1 MRGHKSPVAKE
12 ASVPFGLVGCDFRV
26 ASSRWRSAVVLG
38 REERARLSE
47 KLRQSR
53 VVESVVF
60 LDTCNRNEWI
70 YAAADPCWAGEI
82 LKTQMVKRWQQ
93 MGAPVPRPYVLVA
106 DVAVRHVLRV
116 AAGLESFVVGE
127 RQITTQFNRA
137 VERARREG
145 VSSAV
150 LNSLGSVA
158 ARVAR
163 DVHETASPG
172 CGLHGV
178 HDVAARYLGRV
189 LKAPATIAVVGCGEI
204 GRRVSEALQQIPGF
218 KVLMINRTARK
229 GAHPL
234 SDLPGIKAEAVV
246 ACTAA
251 SSPIVTP
258 ANLPGGPLILVD
270 LGIPSQIERG
280 CAARPGTQRV
290 DLDDLLRS
298 EELDLVAPEKLRAAS
313 DLVESGVRDF
323 VHICLRRRFV
333 SILDRTRQNHEDFVA
348 KVLPRFIDEFACR
361 SDAAARGQME
371 YRLRGIFRQYT
382 NSLFRSINDSIGQED

>member
-1 MRGHKSPVAKE
+1 MRGHKAPGAKE
-12 ASVPFGLVGCDFRV
+12 ASVPLGLVGCDFRV

-47 KLRQSR
+47 ELRQSR

-70 YAAADPCWAGEI
+70 YAAPDPCWAGEI
-82 LKTQMVKRWQQ
+82 LKTQMVKRWQA
-93 MGAPVPRPYVLVA
+93 MGAPLPRPYVLVA

-137 VERARREG
+137 LERARREG
-145 VSSAV
+145 VSSTV

-163 DVHETASPG
+163 DVHETASPA

-204 GRRVSEALQQIPGF
+204 GRRVSAALQQIPGF

-229 GAHPL
+229 GTHPL
-234 SDLPGIKAEAVV
+234 SELPGVKADALV

-251 SSPIVTP
+251 PSPIVTP
-258 ANLPGGPLILVD
+258 ANLPAGPLVLVD
-270 LGIPSQIERG
+270 LGIPSQIERA
-280 CAARPGTQRV
+280 CAERPRMRRV
-290 DLDDLLRS
+290 DMDDLLRS
-298 EELDLVAPEKLRAAS
+298 DELDLVAPEKLQAAS

-333 SILDRTRQNHEDFVA
+333 SILDRTRQNHEDFVS
-348 KVLPRFIDEFACR
+348 KVLPGFIDEFACR